1 MMAGLL
7 IISMISGAVAGVVAL
22 ALSLPFWVA
31 FLAYSACGMIT
42 LVVIATIVSLRGN
55 GGAPAFSTGRLSPAS
70 ATARR

>member
-31 FLAYSACGMIT
+31 FLAYSVAGMIT
-42 LVVIATIVSLRGN
+42 LVTIATIVSLRGN
-55 GGAPAFSTGRLSPAS
+55 TGGQSFATGQLSPAQ
-70 ATARR
+70 AAPRR

>member
-22 ALSLPFWVA
+22 ALSLPFWAA
-31 FLAYSACGMIT
+31 FLAYAFCGMVT
-42 LVVIATIVSLRGN
+42 LAVIATIVSLRGK
-55 GGAPAFSTGRLSPAS
+55 GGASAYPASLSPAP